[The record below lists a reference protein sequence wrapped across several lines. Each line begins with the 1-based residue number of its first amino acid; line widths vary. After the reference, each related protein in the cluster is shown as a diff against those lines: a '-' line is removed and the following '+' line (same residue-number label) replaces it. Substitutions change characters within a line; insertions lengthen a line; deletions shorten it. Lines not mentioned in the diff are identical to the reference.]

1 MKYKSRA
8 MACSFEFIYAHVIFA
23 GTSNDASHL
32 HHPVHPHLA
41 QDPLTGQTI
50 LISSMTAPVHTEQI
64 RK

>member
-1 MKYKSRA
+1 M
-8 MACSFEFIYAHVIFA
+8 CSFALIYAHVIFA

-41 QDPLTGQTI
+41 QDPLTGQTV
-50 LISSMTAPVHTEQI
+50 LISSMSAPVHAEQI

>member
-1 MKYKSRA
+1 MQYKLLA
-8 MACSFEFIYAHVIFA
+8 TTCSSKLICAHVLFA

-50 LISSMTAPVHTEQI
+50 LISSMSAPVHAEQI
-64 RK
+64 CK